1 MERISIGEAVDV
13 FMKNRTEILKAARSQ
28 DAGSGYR
35 VLAEVDN
42 KGNWCGAGIVTPGTG
57 SLLEHQKK
65 GFALYINCNE
75 FKSRTGVTEDIF
87 DWEEQMAE
95 KERETRGVYE
105 NHDNDC
111 EINLK
116 EDHDFF
122 DDDFLGRGR

>member
-1 MERISIGEAVDV
+1 MERISIGDAVDV

-87 DWEEQMAE
+87 DWEEQMAG
-95 KERETRGVYE
+95 KERDFTDARNVSE
-105 NHDNDC
+105 NHENDYS
-111 EINLK
+111 K
-116 EDHDFF
+116 SHDFF